1 MAETGWTMDT
11 LLVMSDQHDNLAP
24 GQALEFE
31 IWSELIKQSQGA
43 LHVFL
48 PLLDRGL
55 DAVLHR
61 FTDGRY
67 IPIQVKGRSQ
77 VHHDMVQIV
86 VKADSLVDDDALLIG
101 AFSTDTENQLD
112 LIVDERNFKRL
123 ATHSV
128 SNGHEIY
135 EAAFSM
141 HPGRSRWRPYLIP
154 RTQLAEH
161 MLSMAPSEA
170 LQGLDRDLLRP
181 SERHHSW
188 LGFLGEA
195 EVVRRLAENS
205 RLDLFRPF
213 PDLEMVEVLVRD
225 NVTRNFAGLQV
236 KTATVAHPT
245 GEAQFHIRKSTLSR
259 AANAWVVCLAWWQ
272 DARAFD
278 PECLLVSATDVPQI
292 GTDTALGFEIF
303 FNPKNPRR
311 TRLDP
316 YRHQL
321 ANLADLI
328 LEACA
333 QVDPLASSR
342 TDRPL

>member
-1 MAETGWTMDT
+1 MPDR
-11 LLVMSDQHDNLAP
+11 HDNLAP

-43 LHVFL
+43 VHVFL

-67 IPIQVKGRSQ
+67 IPVQVKGRSQ

-101 AFSTDTENQLD
+101 AFLLDTESQLD
-112 LIVDERNFKRL
+112 LIVDERTFKRL

-128 SNGHEIY
+128 SNGHEVY
-135 EAAFSM
+135 EVAFSM

-154 RTQLAEH
+154 RTKMAEH
-161 MLSMAPSEA
+161 ILGMAPTEA
-170 LQGLDRDLLRP
+170 LQRLDPDLLKP

-195 EVVRRLAENS
+195 EVVRRLAESS

-225 NVTRNFAGLQV
+225 NVTRNLAGLQV
-236 KTATVAHPT
+236 KSATVAHPT
-245 GEAQFHIRKSTLSR
+245 GEAQFHIRKSTLSH
-259 AANAWVVCLAWWQ
+259 AANTWVVCLAWWQ
-272 DARAFD
+272 ETQAFD
-278 PECLLVSATDVPQI
+278 PECLLIPATDVPQI
-292 GTDTALGFEIF
+292 GTDTGPGFEIF
-303 FNPKNPRR
+303 FNPKSPRR

-316 YRHQL
+316 YRRPTPQL
-321 ANLADLI
+321 DHLI
-328 LEACA
+328 VEACA
-333 QVDPLASSR
+333 AAV
-342 TDRPL
+342 

>member
-1 MAETGWTMDT
+1 MP
-11 LLVMSDQHDNLAP
+11 QHQTISGYLACDGYP
-24 GQALEFE
+24 IEAMPEVRNTQASGQALEFE

-67 IPIQVKGRSQ
+67 IPVQVKGRSQ

-101 AFSTDTENQLD
+101 AFSLDTESQLD
-112 LIVDERNFKRL
+112 LIVDERTFKRL
-123 ATHSV
+123 ASHSV

-135 EAAFSM
+135 EVAFSM

-154 RTQLAEH
+154 RTQMAEH
-161 MLSMAPSEA
+161 ILDMAPSEA
-170 LQGLDRDLLRP
+170 MQRLDPDLLRP
-181 SERHHSW
+181 SERHHAW

-195 EVVRRLAENS
+195 EVVRRLAESS

-225 NVTRNFAGLQV
+225 NETRNCAGLQV
-236 KTATVAHPT
+236 KAATVAHPT
-245 GEAQFHIRKSTLSR
+245 EEAQFHVRKSTLSH
-259 AANAWVVCLAWWQ
+259 AAHTWLVCLAWWQ
-272 DARAFD
+272 EQKAFD
-278 PECLLVSATDVPQI
+278 SECLLIPVTDVPQI
-292 GTDTALGFEIF
+292 GTDTGPGFEIF
-303 FNPKNPRR
+303 FNPKSPRHA
-311 TRLDP
+311 RLDP
-316 YRHQL
+316 YRRRL
-321 ANLADLI
+321 AELDDLI

-333 QVDPLASSR
+333 LPRL
-342 TDRPL
+342 TD